1 MKYTI
6 FDIECDGLLEQVTKI
21 HCLAY
26 QILDENLKEVSKGN
40 LIKYDEILGF
50 ILSQEILV
58 GHNIVLYDIPVLEKI
73 LNFKLPNHIKTIDTL
88 GLSWYLY
95 DGRTKHGL
103 DEWGKELGIQK
114 PKISSWTD
122 LKLEDY
128 IFRCTED
135 VRINTKL
142 FIKELDFLNLLY
154 EGNYKSIL
162 NYLDFKID
170 CLKEQQENRISIDL
184 ELLSN
189 NEKELDLLIQE
200 KMDKLKNVM
209 PKQPVYKTIKKPKNL
224 YKKDG
229 SLSNLGEKWFNALE
243 RNNLS
248 LNYEEEIKEIV
259 DYIEANPGSD
269 KQLKDWLFTLGWK
282 PKIWEEK
289 VSKITGKLSKVPKI
303 YDKDKDEVCDSIKAL
318 YIIEPELESLDML
331 GKLKHRR
338 GVMKSFRECLDSNNT
353 VVASAKGYTST
364 NRLQHSKPFVNLPK
378 VGKFY
383 GDKIR
388 GLIKVPNEN
397 YTLCGSDM
405 SALEDTTKQHYMYY
419 FDPKYVTEMRTPGF
433 DPHIAIAEFGGL
445 MSKDDVEEFKKL
457 KKIEHKNA
465 EQHSK
470 FLELNN
476 LRNIGK
482 QLNFSCLPTDN
493 TEILTP
499 TGFKTFYDLK
509 IGDDII
515 SYNTNKDELEI
526 TKITELPFYENA
538 DVLKISN
545 SHFSF
550 ECTNDHRWFTFKRHK
565 TRNKPVWYTKQFVY
579 TKDLKTEDNIIVSS
593 ILKNNDIIYQDNDI
607 ELLAWILT
615 EGWIEWSNKL
625 GGTSNS
631 KGNKR
636 GVKCIIGQKKDKELL
651 EKTLS
656 NYEHTTYQRKDGLTY
671 YHLKSREIRALFKRL
686 NLPQKN
692 KKDIDYT
699 ELIFKM
705 SHQQR
710 ELFINTMLLGDGHYR
725 SNKLSEFSQNRGNI
739 LNSFTLA
746 LTLNG
751 YYFNTGIKG
760 LYKDAECVNIHIYS
774 RRHITCQKIKQE
786 FSRKVDVF
794 CVNNTNQTFIAKQ
807 KDKIVI
813 TGNCIYGAGAAKI
826 SEAIGIEFNKAKSL
840 HTAYW
845 ERNKAVK
852 DIANNA
858 LVRVFKKDG
867 TIQDYHSKYL
877 NKLDF
882 DAQKQF
888 MSEVDSMWVRNPI
901 SKFWVSLRYFKDIF
915 SAINQNSGVFCFD
928 LYLKKVR
935 EKGFKVI
942 FQYHDK

>member
-128 IFRCTED
+128 IFRCSED

-154 EGNYKSIL
+154 ESNYKSIL

-388 GLIKVPNEN
+388 GLIKVPNKE

-445 MSKDDVEEFKKL
+445 MSKDDVEEFKRL
-457 KKIEHKNA
+457 KKIEHKNP
-465 EQHSK
+465 EQHNK

-482 QLNFSCLPTDN
+482 QLNFS
-493 TEILTP
+493 
-499 TGFKTFYDLK
+499 
-509 IGDDII
+509 
-515 SYNTNKDELEI
+515 
-526 TKITELPFYENA
+526 A
-538 DVLKISN
+538 V
-545 SHFSF
+545 
-550 ECTNDHRWFTFKRHK
+550 
-565 TRNKPVWYTKQFVY
+565 
-579 TKDLKTEDNIIVSS
+579 
-593 ILKNNDIIYQDNDI
+593 
-607 ELLAWILT
+607 
-615 EGWIEWSNKL
+615 
-625 GGTSNS
+625 
-631 KGNKR
+631 
-636 GVKCIIGQKKDKELL
+636 
-651 EKTLS
+651 
-656 NYEHTTYQRKDGLTY
+656 
-671 YHLKSREIRALFKRL
+671 
-686 NLPQKN
+686 
-692 KKDIDYT
+692 
-699 ELIFKM
+699 
-705 SHQQR
+705 
-710 ELFINTMLLGDGHYR
+710 
-725 SNKLSEFSQNRGNI
+725 
-739 LNSFTLA
+739 
-746 LTLNG
+746 
-751 YYFNTGIKG
+751 
-760 LYKDAECVNIHIYS
+760 
-774 RRHITCQKIKQE
+774 
-786 FSRKVDVF
+786 
-794 CVNNTNQTFIAKQ
+794 
-807 KDKIVI
+807 
-813 TGNCIYGAGAAKI
+813 YGAGAAKI